1 MQKHY
6 DIRKNEYDTLQEK
19 TAATRLELDN
29 LQNTL
34 KKLEGFNEKMK
45 GEIQFQRRS
54 TYGGE
59 EEVLRIERMKKEQD
73 ILIDEMQER
82 IKRLHEKVALKKAQ
96 LAGQTQ

>member
-19 TAATRLELDN
+19 MTATRLELDN

-34 KKLEGFNEKMK
+34 KKLERFNEEMK
-45 GEIQFQRRS
+45 GEIQLKRRA

-59 EEVLRIERMKKEQD
+59 EEALRIERRKKEQD

-82 IKRLHEKVALKKAQ
+82 IKRLNEKLALKRAQ
-96 LAGQTQ
+96 LASPSQ